1 MLKADLGELA
11 RKKRLQIDES
21 LPSDHPLV
29 AGAGFRLVG
38 PLELHLD
45 VQQAMH
51 DVVVLGRMEGEA
63 EVACRRCLVEVR
75 TPIDQEVTLLFREGV
90 APVDAEA
97 EEIYPLP
104 TRAQELDLS
113 GAVREHF
120 LLAVPEYLECRETCR
135 GLCPH
140 CGVNLNETTCDCA
153 NAEGDDRWAALRE
166 MASKNN

>member
-1 MLKADLGELA
+1 MLKVDLGELA

-21 LPSDHPLV
+21 LPPDHPV
-29 AGAGFRLVG
+29 AAGAGFRLAG

-45 VQQAMH
+45 VQRAMQ
-51 DVVVLGRMEGEA
+51 DVVVLGRLEGEA
-63 EVACRRCLVEVR
+63 EVACRRCLVDVR

-104 TRAQELDLS
+104 ARAQELDLS
-113 GAVREHF
+113 GAVREHL
-120 LLAVPEYLECRETCR
+120 LLAVPEYLACREACR

-140 CGVNLNETTCDCA
+140 CGANLNETTCDCDT
-153 NAEGDDRWAALRE
+153 AEVDERWAALRE
-166 MASKNN
+166 MASKKD